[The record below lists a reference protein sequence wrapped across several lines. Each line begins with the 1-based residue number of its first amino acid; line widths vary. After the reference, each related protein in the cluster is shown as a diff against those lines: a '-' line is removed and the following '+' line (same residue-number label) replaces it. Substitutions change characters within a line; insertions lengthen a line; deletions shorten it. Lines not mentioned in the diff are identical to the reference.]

1 MFRSKV
7 RPETSQEGKIRV
19 ATTKLPM
26 PTDAELEILTV
37 LWQHGECTVREV
49 HASLSASRDMGY
61 TTVLKLMQIMA
72 EKGLVRR
79 DERQR
84 AHVYEPTFAQEQT
97 QQQLLGD
104 LVERAFDGSALKLV
118 MQALQSKRASSEELS
133 EIRNLLEE
141 FERGAR

>member
-1 MFRSKV
+1 MAK
-7 RPETSQEGKIRV
+7 TN
-19 ATTKLPM
+19 LPM

-37 LWQHGECTVREV
+37 LWQRGLCTVREV
-49 HASLSASRDMGY
+49 HEQLSASREMGY

-84 AHVYEPTFAQEQT
+84 AHVYEARLAQEQT
-97 QQQLLGD
+97 QQQLVGD
-104 LVERAFDGSALKLV
+104 LLERAFDGSAMSLV
-118 MQALQSKRASSEELS
+118 MQALQTKRASAAELS
-133 EIRNLLEE
+133 QIRDLLDE